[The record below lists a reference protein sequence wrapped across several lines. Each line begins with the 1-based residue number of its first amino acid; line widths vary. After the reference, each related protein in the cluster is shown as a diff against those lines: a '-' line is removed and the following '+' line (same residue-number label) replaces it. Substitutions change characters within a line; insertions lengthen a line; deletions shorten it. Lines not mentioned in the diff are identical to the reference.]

1 MAQNRKKQRE
11 HRKCGMTKD
20 ERLKM
25 EAAQRDAEQA
35 AKEKARREE
44 LLDRVDFCGIRQ
56 PTPYE
61 AVKNIVR
68 DQRRPETRA
77 KKTTTGSATT
87 VAAAV

>member
-11 HRKCGMTKD
+11 HRKCGMTKE

-25 EAAQRDAEQA
+25 EAVRRETEQA
-35 AKEKARREE
+35 AKERAKQEE

-56 PTPYE
+56 PTPYQ

-68 DQRRPETRA
+68 KQRRTGPDA
-77 KKTTTGSATT
+77 KKAAARSTTAVSAT
-87 VAAAV
+87 V